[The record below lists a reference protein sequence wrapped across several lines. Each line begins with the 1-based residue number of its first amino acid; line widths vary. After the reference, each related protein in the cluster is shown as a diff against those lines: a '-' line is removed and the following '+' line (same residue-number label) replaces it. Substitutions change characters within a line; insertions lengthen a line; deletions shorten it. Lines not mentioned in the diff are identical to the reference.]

1 MKTSYINNQPID
13 LVYLWCDMND
23 ERWNERR
30 KKEVEKWR
38 DTIKLVEE
46 ESVARYQSHDELRY
60 SLRSVE
66 MYAPWIRDI
75 FIVVCDYATL
85 PSWLNI
91 SNPRLHIVR
100 HSEIIPAE
108 YLPCYNSVT
117 IEHFISRI
125 PDLAE
130 HFLYANDD
138 MFFFDSV
145 TSYFFFDDN
154 GLPKKRVTA
163 ETFRPQQGHY
173 ATKLNNSFNLIK
185 EQHPELKN
193 EELNTLHLMPHHG
206 IDSYRKSHNLATYER
221 YREAIEKTLG
231 CPFRRS
237 CDIQRVIY
245 LMEEIATYGGS
256 SIIISKTTPDSMCGT
271 GASWRRKL
279 DNALRLRPKLFCLNA
294 SHENT
299 PDDFKWLSLVEQMLY
314 PNMSQFEKN
323 LNNS

>member
-75 FIVVCDYATL
+75 FIVVCDYATI

-138 MFFFDSV
+138 MFFFDYL
-145 TSYFFFDDN
+145 TPAFFFDEK
-154 GLPKKRVTA
+154 GLPQRRVSS
-163 ETFRPQQGHY
+163 ER
-173 ATKLNNSFNLIK
+173 NNPDCGYYFCTLDNSYSLVK
-185 EQHPELKN
+185 AQHPEQAI
-193 EELNTLHLMPHHG
+193 TSIDHLRLLPHHG

-221 YREAIEKTLG
+221 YREAIEETLG
-231 CPFRRS
+231 CPFRRRS
-237 CDIQRVIY
+237 DIQRLIY
-245 LMEEIATYGGS
+245 LMEEVVTYGGS

-279 DNALRLRPKLFCLNA
+279 DNALRLRPKLFCLNVT
-294 SHENT
+294 HENT

-314 PNMSQFEKN
+314 PNMSQFEK
-323 LNNS
+323 

>member
-30 KKEVEKWR
+30 KAEVEKWR

-108 YLPCYNSVT
+108 YLPCYNSST
-117 IEHFISRI
+117 ILHFISSI
-125 PDLAE
+125 KELSE
-130 HFLYANDD
+130 YFLYSDDD
-138 MFFFDSV
+138 MFFFDNV
-145 TSYFFFDDN
+145 DPDFFFDIN
-154 GLPKKRVTA
+154 GLPKRRVSNYKIYPDDGA
-163 ETFRPQQGHY
+163 YSYMLYNTFLLVKAKHP
-173 ATKLNNSFNLIK
+173 NLTVS
-185 EQHPELKN
+185 EVEMLRF
-193 EELNTLHLMPHHG
+193 MPYHC
-206 IDSYRKSHNLATYER
+206 IDAYRKSHYTETFNA
-221 YREAIEKTLG
+221 YRESIEPTLG
-231 CPFRRS
+231 CPYRRRD
-237 CDIQRVIY
+237 DILRSLY
-245 LMEEIATYGGS
+245 LMEEVTTYG
-256 SIIISKTTPDSMCGT
+256 SKTLIRDMSFPDSICLT
-271 GASWRRKL
+271 GIQWRKGF
-279 DNALRLRPKLFCLNA
+279 DNALRLRPKLLCINTG
-294 SHENT
+294 HENT
-299 PDDFKWLSLVEQMLY
+299 ADDFKWLNYVERMLY
-314 PNMSQFEKN
+314 PKMSEFEN
-323 LNNS
+323 PL